1 MNHHRTL
8 LLAAALMASALI
20 SSAADLT
27 LTWKDNSDNETG
39 FAIER
44 KAIGEEAFAEVAR
57 VATDVATWT
66 DTNLPNATTYT
77 YRVRAWNE
85 GGYSA
90 YSGEATATTV
100 RTPPKAP
107 SDAAVIAVSV
117 VVTVTPPA
125 QARP

>member
-1 MNHHRTL
+1 MKLTRLITL
-8 LLAAALMASALI
+8 AVALGATALTSI
-20 SSAADLT
+20 AADMT

-44 KAIGEEAFAEVAR
+44 KKAGEEAFAEVAR
-57 VATDVATWT
+57 VAADVVTWT
-66 DTNLPNATTYT
+66 DTGLSNATAYT

-90 YSGEATATTV
+90 YSAEASATTV
-100 RTPPKAP
+100 RTPPAAP

-117 VVTVTPPA
+117 VVTVNPPT
-125 QARP
+125 QARQ